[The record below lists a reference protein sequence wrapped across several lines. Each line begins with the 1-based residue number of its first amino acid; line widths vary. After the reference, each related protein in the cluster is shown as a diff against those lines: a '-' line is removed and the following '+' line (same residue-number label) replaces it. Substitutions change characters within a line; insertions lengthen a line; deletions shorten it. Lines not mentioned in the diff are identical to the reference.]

1 MTMPGRKYNVGIEAY
16 RYGFNGKE
24 NDNEVKGEGNQ
35 QDYGMRIYDPRLG
48 KFLSVDP
55 ITSTY
60 PMLTPYQFAS
70 NSPIGGID
78 KDGLEFFFAGGAG
91 NDKGLTSNG
100 YIANMITAF
109 QTAQI
114 SDVVRIN
121 AHRDQISDID
131 FALGAFAT
139 TPYNK
144 IPISSEKPSI
154 IDMVKSWL
162 GIRTSPPAGG
172 LLDEKN
178 NGRIQTAF
186 NQAKSQRVEGKQ
198 LNLAGYSA
206 GSVVMAQV
214 ALMFNDENIRV
225 DNLVLIG
232 SPIDENSELGKTLSE
247 NVKAGKIGKILY
259 VASVGDEVVGL
270 ASKSADEI
278 SKVKVDILKKI
289 ISNKAYEASE
299 GKVGSPTELNH
310 LKVAGDAG
318 NQTADKTRANIANA
332 IKEIGV
338 Q

>member
-1 MTMPGRKYNVGIEAY
+1 MNMPGRKYSVGSGY

-24 NDNEVKGEGNQ
+24 NDKDAGEGI
-35 QDYGMRIYDPRLG
+35 QDYGMRIYDCRLG
-48 KFLSVDP
+48 RFLSEDP

-91 NDKGLTSNG
+91 NDKGITSNG

-109 QTAQI
+109 QTAKI
-114 SDVVRIN
+114 SNVVRIN

-144 IPISSEKPSI
+144 IPVTSEKPSI
-154 IDMVKSWL
+154 VDIVRDFFGLKE
-162 GIRTSPPAGG
+162 PPAGG
-172 LLDEKN
+172 LLDVN
-178 NGRIQTAF
+178 NDGRIQTAF
-186 NQAKSQRVEGKQ
+186 KQSKSQRIEGEQ

-232 SPIDENSELGKTLSE
+232 TPIDENSELGKTLSD

-278 SKVKVDILKKI
+278 FEVKKEILKSI
-289 ISNKAYEASE
+289 ISSKAYEASE
-299 GKVGSPTELNH
+299 GKVGAPAEINH
-310 LKVAGDAG
+310 LKVAGDKG
-318 NQTADKTRANIANA
+318 NATADKTRTNIANA
-332 IKEIGV
+332 TKEMGV
-338 Q
+338 K